1 MQPTY
6 ATTAT
11 IHALFPAN
19 PRRAAAQPPPA
30 PNAGPAGTEP
40 TQPSPLPVA
49 PPPAPAEPT
58 RLVLTVAE
66 AAELLGISR
75 AFAYELVAR
84 GELPSIRLGRRVV
97 VPRVQL
103 LALVEAGAEAP
114 APPAA

>member
-11 IHALFPAN
+11 VHAVFPAN

-30 PNAGPAGTEP
+30 PTDGPSGTEP
-40 TQPSPLPVA
+40 TSVSAPPAV
-49 PPPAPAEPT
+49 PPPAPAEST

-84 GELPSIRLGRRVV
+84 GEVPSLRLGRRVV

-103 LALVEAGAEAP
+103 LALVDAAVGVP
-114 APPAA
+114 APPVV